1 MTAIISKRGEL
12 LQLIYANKETIALNK
27 PLGCLAV
34 SDPPSSNMY
43 YRGWWAHIPKQP
55 STHHI
60 FDYNLKQWIDPRSL
74 DEAKDQ
80 KWSEIKIQRE
90 TAEYGG
96 FSFLNFT
103 FESDVTSQARII
115 VASDLGV
122 SVDWTLKDNSI
133 VSLDAEQLRGL
144 RIALAQ
150 HVSNCHSRSRIA
162 RQLIYDSESIE
173 QIESIQF

>member
-1 MTAIISKRGEL
+1 M
-12 LQLIYANKETIALNK
+12 
-27 PLGCLAV
+27 
-34 SDPPSSNMY
+34 
-43 YRGWWAHIPKQP
+43 
-55 STHHI
+55 
-60 FDYNLKQWIDPRSL
+60 KQWIDPRSL

-150 HVSNCHSRSRIA
+150 HVSNCHS
-162 RQLIYDSESIE
+162 
-173 QIESIQF
+173 